1 MPENHKRIAEQK
13 GWDPDYYL
21 KKASENGPH
30 TRALFDR
37 IMKSKITIH
46 QAYGPCLGI
55 LRLIQT
61 HGGKRVEAA
70 CERALKGSKFNFGI
84 VKTIL
89 ENKMDLLKEPTE
101 NPSPIPKHDN
111 LRGANAYKQTLFDNQ

>member
-1 MPENHKRIAEQK
+1 MEVLQTLCLNASRIAFHPRSYKAHGYTTRIEHMPENHKRIAEQK

-55 LRLIQT
+55 LRLIQ
-61 HGGKRVEAA
+61 EA
-70 CERALKGSKFNFGI
+70 S
-84 VKTIL
+84 
-89 ENKMDLLKEPTE
+89 
-101 NPSPIPKHDN
+101 
-111 LRGANAYKQTLFDNQ
+111 AYVAKSFQLA